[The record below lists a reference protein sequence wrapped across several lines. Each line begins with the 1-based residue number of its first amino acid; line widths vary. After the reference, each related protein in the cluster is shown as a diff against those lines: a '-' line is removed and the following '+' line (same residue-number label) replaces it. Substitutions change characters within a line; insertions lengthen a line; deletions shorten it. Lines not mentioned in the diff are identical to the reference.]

1 MARQIRISFVDDQI
15 SVDAELYD
23 DTAPKTCQAIWESAP
38 IVGQARHAMLS
49 GQEVLVFLEPVPA
62 LRNLKENATTYVIPG
77 DIAFKFVEGG
87 HLHGFP
93 NDVFEIAWYYGRY
106 AEPRLPD
113 GPHAVNI
120 FAKIIGNPV
129 EFYEVSHR
137 VHLEGP
143 KDVIIEAI
151 VSTH

>member
-1 MARQIRISFVDDQI
+1 MARQIRITFADKNI
-15 SVDAELYD
+15 SINAELCEA
-23 DTAPKTCQAIWESAP
+23 TAPTTCQAIWDSMP
-38 IVGQARHAMLS
+38 IRGQARHAMLS
-49 GQEVLVFLEPVPA
+49 GQEVFVFLEPLPA

-87 HLHGFP
+87 YLHGFP

-120 FAKIIGNPV
+120 FAQMIGNPV

-143 KDVIIEAI
+143 KDIIIEA
-151 VSTH
+151 VESTH